1 MRNRFKKNN
10 PPQNTA
16 SASNISDETD
26 RQQMLA
32 ETEEKLVESL
42 NFIHSNSDDISR
54 DVEDVSTV
62 MSELSDSMEET
73 VGSISMVNE
82 VAGEMNETFSTMTQ
96 AAQENSD
103 YMEEITNKANDVR
116 LQSLDTKK
124 EVLQTAEAV
133 RESMR
138 EKIEGSKAVHQIAA
152 LTADI
157 LEISDQ
163 TNLLALNASIE
174 AAHAGDSGRGFA
186 VVADEISKLATMTS
200 STATQIQRI
209 SKDVIEKVEQ
219 LADESEKVIDFLN
232 TKTSE
237 GYDQLVN
244 TSNDYQN
251 DSKIMFD
258 MMQDFAGSFSMLA
271 DNIRQITDSLNS
283 ISDSAARNTSEIARV
298 GENTYNIL
306 ESVKDTVDRATAS
319 EELLKKIRESARQ

>member
-1 MRNRFKKNN
+1 MRNRFLKNN
-10 PPQNTA
+10 PQQNNVSATPTA
-16 SASNISDETD
+16 QDE
-26 RQQMLA
+26 RQKMLS

-42 NFIHSNSDDISR
+42 SFIHSNSDDISR

-62 MSELSDSMEET
+62 MSELSDSMEQT
-73 VGSISMVNE
+73 VDSISMVNA

-133 RESMR
+133 RESMH

-186 VVADEISKLATMTS
+186 VVADEISKLAAMTS

-283 ISDSAARNTSEIARV
+283 ISDSASTNTREIARV
-298 GENTYNIL
+298 GENTFNIL

-319 EELLKKIRESARQ
+319 EELLKKIRESSHQ